1 MITISPLY
9 PLKFEPILKQKVWG
23 GTKLNK
29 LFQKEGKGK
38 IGESWELSGVAEN
51 VSEIANGPFKGKT
64 LNWLLENCK
73 EKLVGEK
80 VYNDFGN
87 TFPLLFK
94 FIDARQDLSVQV
106 HPDDTLAKKRH
117 NTFGKTE
124 MWYILDVEKN
134 GRLILGFNETMHKE
148 KYLKS
153 LSENRITEILNF
165 EEVKKGDAFI
175 LKPGTV
181 HAIGAGVLLA
191 EIQQTSDITY
201 RIYDWDRPDTNG
213 QMRELHT
220 DLALEAINFNP
231 SKTKL
236 DYSEKTSPT
245 GRHEN
250 TPLLIGATDFF
261 TVNKLI
267 LTKNY
272 VLDLK
277 EIPSFIVYMCLEGTA
292 IIETDDFSEE
302 IKKGETILVPAQL
315 PEIKFITNSASFL
328 EVYIP

>member
-23 GTKLNK
+23 GNKLNK
-29 LFQKEGKGK
+29 LFKKIAKGN
-38 IGESWELSGVAEN
+38 IGESWEISGVSEN
-51 VSEIANGPFKGKT
+51 VSEITNGPFKGKT
-64 LNWLLENCK
+64 LNWLLENYT

-80 VYNDFGN
+80 VYKDFGN

-94 FIDARQDLSVQV
+94 FIDAREDLSVQV
-106 HPDDTLAKKRH
+106 HPDDVLAKQRH
-117 NTFGKTE
+117 NSFGKTE
-124 MWYILDVEKN
+124 MWYILDVEKD
-134 GRLILGFNETMHKE
+134 GRLILGFNEGMGQK

-153 LSENRITEILNF
+153 LSENRITEILNS
-165 EEVKKGDAFI
+165 EPVKKGDAFV

-181 HAIGAGVLLA
+181 HAIGAGILLA

-213 QMRELHT
+213 QMRQLHN
-220 DLALEAINFNP
+220 DLALEAIDFSP
-231 SKTKL
+231 SKAKRS
-236 DYSEKTSPT
+236 YSEEKNIPV
-245 GRHEN
+245 
-250 TPLLIGATDFF
+250 PIGTTDFF

-267 LTKNY
+267 LSQNY
-272 VLDLK
+272 VRDL
-277 EIPSFIVYMCLEGTA
+277 EETLSFTVYMCLEGTA
-292 IIETDDFSEE
+292 MIETDDFSEI
-302 IKKGETILVPAQL
+302 IKKGETILIPAQL